1 MLRDLNFMGNPIMAE
16 KKTACNVIPCNHD
29 DDSFVFV
36 SYAHQD
42 TGAVF
47 PIIERVAAGGY
58 AIWYDK
64 GISISSTWTDE
75 IAIAIMKCKAFLLF
89 ASKSAVNSSYVRAE
103 IEFALNH
110 KIKVIPVYLDGI
122 DVLPPGLALGLN
134 ATQGITDI
142 DTPQFVAN
150 QICNALI
157 YNKVRRK
164 DGQDASY
171 APLETAPEAPKRP
184 WLKYLAAGA
193 LAAGIILA
201 AVLFALPEHLT
212 GKTLALEKS
221 TFVPVE
227 PIFLTLSKLSPE
239 MIAKGVIITL
249 SSADAAHGK
258 YIARRFIEPND
269 IDAANPQAPVRVKL
283 HAPEKDGRYEIR
295 LYDDDRH
302 MSPASLI
309 GAAGFAVQGNSHN
322 AFSVVL
328 EKKIYAPDEDI
339 NIEVSGVP
347 KRMIEDGALVGL
359 FSKNPKRGD
368 FIVYESTRDRDQ
380 RMSFYAPSKPGEYE
394 FQAHINKQIL
404 DTPTLVVRIPFT
416 VLKQAAEDAQ

>member
-1 MLRDLNFMGNPIMAE
+1 LNLRETRIMTE
-16 KKTACNVIPCNHD
+16 KKTGCNVIPCNHD
-29 DDSFVFV
+29 EDSFVFV

-42 TGAVF
+42 AEVAF

-58 AIWYDK
+58 ALWYDK

-89 ASKSAVNSSYVRAE
+89 ASKNAVNSTYVRAE

-171 APLETAPEAPKRP
+171 APLEITPEAPKRP

-193 LAAGIILA
+193 LAVGIILA
-201 AVLFALPEHLT
+201 VVLFKSAAPLE
-212 GKTLALEKS
+212 LEKS

-227 PIFLTLSKLSPE
+227 PVFLTLPKLSPE
-239 MIAKGVIITL
+239 MIARGVILTL
-249 SSADAAHGK
+249 SSAGAAHGE
-258 YIARRFIEPND
+258 YIAHRFVEPGD
-269 IDAANPQAPVRVKL
+269 IDAANPQAPIHIKL
-283 HAPEKDGRYEIR
+283 HAPEKAGKYEIR
-295 LYDDDRH
+295 LYGDDKK
-302 MSPASLI
+302 MSSASLI
-309 GAAGFAVQGNSHN
+309 GSTAFTVQGNSHN

-328 EKKIYAPDEDI
+328 EKTTFAPGE
-339 NIEVSGVP
+339 NIRMQVSGVP
-347 KRMIEDGALVGL
+347 KRMAEDGALVGL
-359 FSKNPKRGD
+359 FPKNPKRGN
-368 FIVYESTRDRDQ
+368 FTIYEPVRDREKH
-380 RMSFYAPSKPGEYE
+380 MIFNAPSEPGEYE
-394 FQAHINKQIL
+394 IQAHINNQIL
-404 DTPTLVVRIPFT
+404 DAPTLVARIPFT
-416 VLKQAAEDAQ
+416 VLKQTAKDAQ